1 MVRNSDTSDTWALS
15 FSGRCRAF
23 SLAEV
28 VISLLITSLLAVT
41 VGLAMY
47 HSQHRA
53 SQSRDS
59 LLKSYNQNYVLQ
71 MMETDLRFAGSITAL
86 SGGQII
92 AVVPGLGPGGTD
104 ATITYSWNSGTLEL
118 RRQSDGGSN
127 EVIAT
132 GISDF
137 EIEAETFI
145 EDTQTHLR
153 GIYVNIQFGTD
164 TASLLRRYIAII
176 NTPAI

>member
-1 MVRNSDTSDTWALS
+1 MVRDFDARALS
-15 FSGRCRAF
+15 FSGRCQAF

-28 VISLLITSLLAVT
+28 AISLFIVSLLAVT

-59 LLKSYNQNYVLQ
+59 LVKSYNQNYVLQ
-71 MMETDLRFAGSITAL
+71 MMETDLRFAGNITAL
-86 SGGQII
+86 SGVQII
-92 AVVPGLGPGGTD
+92 AVVPGLGPGGSN

-118 RRQSDGGSN
+118 RRQSNTGSN

-137 EIEAETFI
+137 KIEAETFVK
-145 EDTQTHLR
+145 DTHTYLR

-164 TASLLRRYIAII
+164 TTSLLRRYIAII